1 MKEAKV
7 SQPVLYILLALATKQ
22 RHGYDIMKQVESDS
36 QGQINLGPGTLY
48 GAIKRMLADGWI
60 EEIDNPD
67 KDSRYRRVYRL
78 TSLGQQ
84 NLSTELQS
92 YRDTLNLA
100 HHYKLI

>member
-1 MKEAKV
+1 MKEVKL

-36 QGQINLGPGTLY
+36 HSQINLGPGTLY

-60 EEIDNPD
+60 EEIENPD
-67 KDSRYRRVYRL
+67 KESRYRRVYRL

-84 NLSTELQS
+84 NLTTELHS
-92 YRDTLNLA
+92 YRDTLNIA
-100 HHYKLI
+100 RQYKLI